1 MRKSK
6 GFGLLELMVT
16 LVVAALLITLA
27 VPAYDGFV
35 QRARVARAIG
45 DISTIALEIEKF
57 RLLNDVLPPLGL
69 DDLPGQIPPDPWDRP
84 YQYVQIQGVG
94 GGVGGFRKD
103 GSLNPINTDYDLYSS
118 GKDGDSSGPLNAA
131 SSRDDIVRANNGA
144 FIGLGED
151 Y

>member
-1 MRKSK
+1 MRQSM

-45 DISTIALEIEKF
+45 DISTIALEVEKF
-57 RLLNDVLPPLGL
+57 RLKNDVLPPPNLG
-69 DDLPGQIPPDPWDRP
+69 DLPIQIPLDPWDRP
-84 YQYVQIQGVG
+84 YQYVNILGGSG
-94 GGVGGFRKD
+94 GGYRKD
-103 GSLNPINTDYDLYSS
+103 GNLNPINTDFDLYSL
-118 GKDGDSSGPLNAA
+118 GKDGDSSRTLNA
-131 SSRDDIVRANNGA
+131 SNSRDDIVRANNGA
-144 FIGLGED
+144 FVGQAED